1 MLLLLGG
8 ALLVDGAENL
18 VGLEALPPLADP
30 LWNTAFLLDDSTRA
44 GGLVA
49 AFTGYRA
56 APSGMAYALLA
67 VYWALALGVLLK
79 LKPMRRKA

>member
-1 MLLLLGG
+1 
-8 ALLVDGAENL
+8 
-18 VGLEALPPLADP
+18 
-30 LWNTAFLLDDSTRA
+30 
-44 GGLVA
+44 VA